1 MLQSRTMNNK
11 MNRHRSSRPE
21 VICKKKGVLRNFTK
35 IHRKTPVPE
44 SLF

>member
-21 VICKKKGVLRNFTK
+21 VICKKGVLRNFTK